1 MAVHTK
7 KLPDTT
13 LEELFNY
20 LPMVV
25 FYSKDREG
33 VFTRCNLHFEEMHG
47 LPLGGGVGLTDFDL
61 HSPEIA
67 SSYRAED
74 CRVMESGA
82 PISNQTW
89 IVPDANG
96 VLRWWISSKLPL
108 CDEAGAVCGV
118 AGVMYEISRIGG
130 IMEPFA
136 RLAPALELM
145 HADSAVPLGTER
157 MAAACHFSASQF
169 NRIFRQTMGQSP
181 QQYLVRHRLEIAK
194 RLLAQTDLPLSE
206 IAMRVGF
213 YDASVLGKKFR
224 ELEGVTPRGYRL
236 RLREL
241 IRGGQ

>member
-1 MAVHTK
+1 MKVQP
-7 KLPDTT
+7 LNPPDAP
-13 LEELFNY
+13 LQELFNY

-25 FYSKDREG
+25 FYSKDRDG
-33 VFTRCNLHFEEMHG
+33 VFTGCNRHFEELHG
-47 LPLGGGVGLTDFDL
+47 LSPGSAVGLTDYDL

-67 SSYRAED
+67 SRYRAED

-82 PISNQTW
+82 PVPNQAW
-89 IVPDANG
+89 MVPDANG

-108 CDEAGAVCGV
+108 RDKRGAVCGV

-136 RLAPALELM
+136 RLGPALELI
-145 HADSAVPLGTER
+145 HADPAAPLGTER

-169 NRIFRQTMGQSP
+169 NRVFRQIMGQSP

-194 RLLAQTDLPLSE
+194 RLLAQTDLPLAE

-241 IRGGQ
+241 IRGGL